1 MHQLFAITA
10 LLWVAALTPGPNN
23 LVVWRAAGRGGMRA
37 AMPAIG
43 GIVLGGMLLLAVAAL
58 GADVAFAAHPLL
70 RGWVGVIGALYLA
83 WLGTTLAA
91 SGLAPHRGGPNAAGP
106 ALPAGM
112 LGLVGFQFLN
122 PKSWVMVLTVL
133 AAIPIAS
140 MRDYVMLA
148 GLFVLIPGLSLL
160 LWAVLGAALSRWLT
174 RSAVGR
180 SVDVAMGAVLVVC
193 AFLLMIESHLL
204 HLPELPK

>member
-1 MHQLFAITA
+1 MHQLFAIAA

-23 LVVWRAAGRGGMRA
+23 LVVWRAAGHGGMRA

-43 GIVLGGMLLLAVAAL
+43 GIVLGGVLLLAVAAL
-58 GADVAFAAHPLL
+58 GAGAAFAAHPLL
-70 RGWVGVIGALYLA
+70 RGWVGAIGALYLA

-91 SGLAPHRGGPNAAGP
+91 SGLAPRRGGTNAAGP
-106 ALPAGM
+106 ALPAGT

-133 AAIPIAS
+133 AALPIAS
-140 MRDYVMLA
+140 LRDYAMLT

-160 LWAVLGAALSRWLT
+160 LWASLGAVLSRWLM

-180 SVDVAMGAVLVVC
+180 SVDVAMGAVLMVC
-193 AFLLMIESHLL
+193 AFLLLIESHLF